1 MSELSESLSQ
11 RLQSLAAVFLK
22 LGTVGFGGPQAH
34 IALQHEEAVVRRHW
48 LTEDQFTEGL
58 ALCEM
63 LPGPASTQMGIYLGY
78 VRAGH
83 IGAIVSG
90 FCFIAPAFL
99 IVLGLSWGYFQF
111 QGLPQVGALF
121 LGISPVVTAIVL
133 AFCWTLG
140 KKVLKDWQRCAI
152 AIGVFSLTAFTP
164 MSILLQFLLAGF
176 LGALGFRSPPSPPPN
191 PSVINTSVAVDPI
204 ETDPSLQTPGDSCDR
219 FLISSQPSR
228 IDQLI
233 GQVGRFIT
241 RIGLTRRRSQSF
253 WGAFLLPLFAISS
266 TLPLSTVWGI
276 DRCKTFGLPLA
287 LFFLK
292 VGSLI
297 YGGGLVIIPL
307 LEFEVVERLQWLTH
321 SEFINGVAIG
331 QLSPGPVVLTAAFV
345 GYKVAGV
352 LGALIATIAIF
363 LPSFIFIMA
372 AAPVLLRL
380 RHNGRIKAFLQG
392 VTPAVLGAIV
402 AASIPIAQA
411 TLFQPNLADCVL
423 ALVILGTSL
432 WALLKWK
439 TPPWQLVLAGA
450 IVGLTWG
457 VIWGLWGAQTL

>member
-1 MSELSESLSQ
+1 MSESFSQ
-11 RLQSLAAVFLK
+11 RLQTLAAVFLK

-78 VRAGH
+78 LQAGK

-99 IVLGLSWGYFQF
+99 IVLALSWGYFQF
-111 QGLPQVGALF
+111 QGLPQLDALF

-152 AIGVFSLTAFTP
+152 AIGVFSLTAFTS
-164 MSILLQFLLAGF
+164 MSILFQFLLAGL
-176 LGALGFRSPPSPPPN
+176 LGTLWFRSPPPPPN
-191 PSVINTSVAVDPI
+191 ASAVNAPVV
-204 ETDPSLQTPGDSCDR
+204 TDPSLADVSLQTPRDSFDR
-219 FLISSQPSR
+219 FLDSIGTSRIGKLISQIGRFVGRKRSQP
-228 IDQLI
+228 L
-233 GQVGRFIT
+233 
-241 RIGLTRRRSQSF
+241 
-253 WGAFLLPLFAISS
+253 WGVFLVPVFAISS
-266 TLPLSTVWGI
+266 TLSLSPFWGI

-307 LEFEVVERLQWLTH
+307 LEFEVVERFQWLTH
-321 SEFINGVAIG
+321 TEFINGVAIG

-380 RHNGRIKAFLQG
+380 RHNAKIKAFLQG

-402 AASIPIAQA
+402 AAAIPIAQA
-411 TLFQPNLADCVL
+411 SLFQPNLADGFLAGVVL
-423 ALVILGTSL
+423 GASL
-432 WALLKWK
+432 FALLTWK

-450 IVGLTWG
+450 IVGL
-457 VIWGLWGAQTL
+457 LWHYWLGWIF